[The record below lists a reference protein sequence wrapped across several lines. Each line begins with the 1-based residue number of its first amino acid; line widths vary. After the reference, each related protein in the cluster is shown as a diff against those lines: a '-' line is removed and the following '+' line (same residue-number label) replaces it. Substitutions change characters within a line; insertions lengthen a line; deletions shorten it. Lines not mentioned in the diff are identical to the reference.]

1 MKRNLLSFGL
11 CWPLLLAGCAAA
23 ASVPPAAP
31 TQVAVVQPSPTTQPT
46 AVVVPATPTAV
57 VVPATPTAPP
67 PTAVPTAVVEPTA
80 TTGAVNCPPPPAPG
94 KKPPPGSKPPA
105 GCPPPPG
112 AAAAS
117 AGSSVT
123 GSGSGTSSSGAAATT
138 TGTAAPAAA
147 TSATTTT
154 TTGAAAASTTTTAS
168 GGAAAKSYGTVNG
181 DWRSITGN
189 GIPAHTYA
197 DPRGEVQGQNF
208 TFTLPANPVKGAG
221 AISLPA
227 RNPNLIGTSIYGIP
241 IFSSVNAEGTDI
253 YTAGEKF
260 DRCYGHPNIT
270 GWYHYHVFGSCVT
283 NSTTALWAYALD
295 GFPIYGP
302 TDSGSSSEPAD
313 LDACRGHEHGSL
325 GYHYHS
331 KDPSRM
337 DGNYVIAC
345 FMGSQLGSW
354 VNGSTSGP

>member
-1 MKRNLLSFGL
+1 MNNKLLSLVL
-11 CWPLLLAGCAAA
+11 CLSVLLAGCGAPAAP
-23 ASVPPAAP
+23 VQPAAP
-31 TQVAVVQPSPTTQPT
+31 TQVAVVEPTVPPQPT

-67 PTAVPTAVVEPTA
+67 PTDVPTAVVEPTA
-80 TTGAVNCPPPPAPG
+80 TTGAADCPPPPGPG

-117 AGSSVT
+117 G
-123 GSGSGTSSSGAAATT
+123 GTSSSGAAATT
-138 TGTAAPAAA
+138 TTTGAAAPAAA
-147 TSATTTT
+147 AF
-154 TTGAAAASTTTTAS
+154 TTTAAV

-181 DWRSITGN
+181 DWRPITGN

-221 AISLPA
+221 AISLPT

-260 DRCYGHPNIT
+260 DKCYGHPNMN
-270 GWYHYHVFGSCVT
+270 GWYHYHVFGSCVASGT
-283 NSTTALWAYALD
+283 SVLWAYALD

-313 LDACRGHEHGSL
+313 LDACRGHEHGNL

>member
-1 MKRNLLSFGL
+1 MNRNLLSFGL

-23 ASVPPAAP
+23 ESVPPAAP
-31 TQVAVVQPSPTTQPT
+31 TQVAVVQPSPTAQPT

-117 AGSSVT
+117 AGSSAT

-154 TTGAAAASTTTTAS
+154 TTA
-168 GGAAAKSYGTVNG
+168 AAAKSYGTVSG
-181 DWRSITGN
+181 DWRYISGS

-197 DPRGEVQGQNF
+197 DPRGEVQGQSF
-208 TFTLPANPVKGAG
+208 TFSLPANPVKGG
-221 AISLPA
+221 SAISLPT

-354 VNGSTSGP
+354 VNGSSSGP

>member
-1 MKRNLLSFGL
+1 MNRNLLSFGL

-31 TQVAVVQPSPTTQPT
+31 TQVAVVQPSPTAQPT

-67 PTAVPTAVVEPTA
+67 PTAVPTAGVEPTA

-117 AGSSVT
+117 AGSSAT

-154 TTGAAAASTTTTAS
+154 TTA
-168 GGAAAKSYGTVNG
+168 AAAKSYGTVSG
-181 DWRSITGN
+181 DWRYISGS

-197 DPRGEVQGQNF
+197 DPRGEVQGQSF
-208 TFTLPANPVKGAG
+208 TFSLPANPVKGG
-221 AISLPA
+221 SAISLPT

>member
-1 MKRNLLSFGL
+1 
-11 CWPLLLAGCAAA
+11 
-23 ASVPPAAP
+23 
-31 TQVAVVQPSPTTQPT
+31 
-46 AVVVPATPTAV
+46 
-57 VVPATPTAPP
+57 
-67 PTAVPTAVVEPTA
+67 
-80 TTGAVNCPPPPAPG
+80 
-94 KKPPPGSKPPA
+94 
-105 GCPPPPG
+105 
-112 AAAAS
+112 
-117 AGSSVT
+117 VT
-123 GSGSGTSSSGAAATT
+123 GDWRYISGSG
-138 TGTAAPAAA
+138 
-147 TSATTTT
+147 
-154 TTGAAAASTTTTAS
+154 
-168 GGAAAKSYGTVNG
+168 V
-181 DWRSITGN
+181 
-189 GIPAHTYA
+189 PAHSYA
-197 DPRGEVQGQNF
+197 DPRGEVQGQSF
-208 TFTLPANPVKGAG
+208 TFSLPANPVKGG
-221 AISLPA
+221 SAISLPT

>member
-1 MKRNLLSFGL
+1 MNNKLLSLVL
-11 CWPLLLAGCAAA
+11 CLSVLLAGCGAPAAP
-23 ASVPPAAP
+23 VQPAAP
-31 TQVAVVQPSPTTQPT
+31 TQVAVVEPTVPPQPT

-67 PTAVPTAVVEPTA
+67 PTDVPTAVMEPTA
-80 TTGAVNCPPPPAPG
+80 TTGAADCPPPPGPG

-112 AAAAS
+112 AAAA
-117 AGSSVT
+117 G
-123 GSGSGTSSSGAAATT
+123 GGTSSSGAAA
-138 TGTAAPAAA
+138 
-147 TSATTTT
+147 TTT
-154 TTGAAAASTTTTAS
+154 TTGAAAASTTTTTAA

-221 AISLPA
+221 AISLPT

-260 DRCYGHPNIT
+260 DKCYGHPNMN
-270 GWYHYHVFGSCVT
+270 GWYHYHVFGSCVASGT
-283 NSTTALWAYALD
+283 SVLWAYALD

-313 LDACRGHEHGSL
+313 LDACRGHEHGNL

>member
-1 MKRNLLSFGL
+1 MNNKLLSLVL
-11 CWPLLLAGCAAA
+11 CLSVLLAGCGAPAAP
-23 ASVPPAAP
+23 VQPAAP
-31 TQVAVVQPSPTTQPT
+31 TQVAVVEPTVPPQPT

-67 PTAVPTAVVEPTA
+67 PTDVPTAVMEPTA
-80 TTGAVNCPPPPAPG
+80 TTGAADCPPPPGPG

-112 AAAAS
+112 AAAAG
-117 AGSSVT
+117 AGTSGTS
-123 GSGSGTSSSGAAATT
+123 SGSGTSSSGAATTT
-138 TGTAAPAAA
+138 TGAAAPAAA
-147 TSATTTT
+147 TS
-154 TTGAAAASTTTTAS
+154 TTTTAVS
-168 GGAAAKSYGTVNG
+168 GAAAKSYGTVSG
-181 DWRSITGN
+181 DWRYITGN

-221 AISLPA
+221 AISLPT

-260 DRCYGHPNIT
+260 DKCYGHPNMN
-270 GWYHYHVFGSCVT
+270 GWYHYHVFGSCVASGT
-283 NSTTALWAYALD
+283 SVLWAYALD

-313 LDACRGHEHGSL
+313 LDACRGHEHGNL

>member
-1 MKRNLLSFGL
+1 MNNKLLSL
-11 CWPLLLAGCAAA
+11 VVCLSVLLAGCGAPAAA
-23 ASVPPAAP
+23 VQPAAP
-31 TQVAVVQPSPTTQPT
+31 TQVAVVEPTAPPQPT

-80 TTGAVNCPPPPAPG
+80 TTGAADCPPPPGPG

-112 AAAAS
+112 AAAA
-117 AGSSVT
+117 G
-123 GSGSGTSSSGAAATT
+123 GGTSSSGAAATT
-138 TGTAAPAAA
+138 TTGAAAP
-147 TSATTTT
+147 
-154 TTGAAAASTTTTAS
+154 AAAASTTTTAA

-221 AISLPA
+221 AISLPT

-260 DRCYGHPNIT
+260 DKCYGHPNMN
-270 GWYHYHVFGSCVT
+270 GWYHYHVFGSCVASGT
-283 NSTTALWAYALD
+283 SVLWAYALD

-313 LDACRGHEHGSL
+313 LDACRGHEHGNL

>member
-1 MKRNLLSFGL
+1 M
-11 CWPLLLAGCAAA
+11 
-23 ASVPPAAP
+23 
-31 TQVAVVQPSPTTQPT
+31 
-46 AVVVPATPTAV
+46 
-57 VVPATPTAPP
+57 
-67 PTAVPTAVVEPTA
+67 
-80 TTGAVNCPPPPAPG
+80 
-94 KKPPPGSKPPA
+94 
-105 GCPPPPG
+105 
-112 AAAAS
+112 
-117 AGSSVT
+117 
-123 GSGSGTSSSGAAATT
+123 
-138 TGTAAPAAA
+138 
-147 TSATTTT
+147 
-154 TTGAAAASTTTTAS
+154 
-168 GGAAAKSYGTVNG
+168 NG
-181 DWRSITGN
+181 DWRPITGN

-221 AISLPA
+221 AISLPT

-260 DRCYGHPNIT
+260 DKCYGHPNMN
-270 GWYHYHVFGSCVT
+270 GWYHYHVFGSCVASGT
-283 NSTTALWAYALD
+283 SVLWAYALD

-313 LDACRGHEHGSL
+313 LDACRGHEHGNL

>member
-1 MKRNLLSFGL
+1 MNRNLLSFGL
-11 CWPLLLAGCAAA
+11 CWPLLLAGCAAPA
-23 ASVPPAAP
+23 ASVPLAAP
-31 TQVAVVQPSPTTQPT
+31 TQVAVVESSPTAQPT
-46 AVVVPATPTAV
+46 AVIVPATPTAV
-57 VVPATPTAPP
+57 VVPATPTTLP
-67 PTAVPTAVVEPTA
+67 PTDVPTAVVEPTA
-80 TTGAVNCPPPPAPG
+80 TTAAANCPPPPGPG

-105 GCPPPPG
+105 GCPAPPD
-112 AAAAS
+112 AAAAG
-117 AGSSVT
+117 AGTSSSS
-123 GSGSGTSSSGAAATT
+123 SGSGISSSGAAATT
-138 TGTAAPAAA
+138 TTGTTAPAVA

-154 TTGAAAASTTTTAS
+154 TTTTTT
-168 GGAAAKSYGTVNG
+168 AAKSYGTVTG
-181 DWRSITGN
+181 DWRYISGS

-197 DPRGEVQGQNF
+197 DPRGEVQGQSF
-208 TFTLPANPVKGAG
+208 TFSLPASPVKGAG
-221 AISLPA
+221 AISLPT

-241 IFSSVNAEGTDI
+241 IFSSVNAEGADI

-302 TDSGSSSEPAD
+302 SDSGSSSEPAD
-313 LDACRGHEHGSL
+313 LDACRGHEHGGL
-325 GYHYHS
+325 GYHYHT
-331 KDPSRM
+331 KNPSRT